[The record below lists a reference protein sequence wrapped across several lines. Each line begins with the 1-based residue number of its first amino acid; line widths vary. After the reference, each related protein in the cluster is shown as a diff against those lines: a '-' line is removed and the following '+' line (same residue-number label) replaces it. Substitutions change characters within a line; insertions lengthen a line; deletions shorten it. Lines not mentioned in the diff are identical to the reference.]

1 MLASDQPTAALTA
14 ITVSPTIT
22 TVDVGQSRTLTATGR
37 YADGSTR
44 DVSQQVEW
52 TTSDPRIARVEP
64 DGQATAVAA
73 GTGEVTASLDDRQGS
88 ALLTVPRLTA
98 LAVSS
103 TTATVAVGQ
112 SRTFSARGRY
122 DDGTTRDVSR
132 LVEWVSS
139 EPQVATVD
147 PDGRATALAAGAGE
161 ITARLDDQQD
171 SVLLTVPRLTALAV
185 SPTTATVAVRQSRT
199 FTATG
204 RYDDGSTR
212 DVSELVEWVSSDPRV
227 ATVDPDGRATA
238 LAAGAGEITARLD
251 DEQDSA
257 LLTVGR

>member
-1 MLASDQPTAALTA
+1 MAHGGRRRWRWRPGCSTA
-14 ITVSPTIT
+14 ITRPGGAPALPVGPP
-22 TVDVGQSRTLTATGR
+22 VLVADDVPL
-37 YADGSTR
+37 
-44 DVSQQVEW
+44 
-52 TTSDPRIARVEP
+52 PP
-64 DGQATAVAA
+64 DDLHGHPAA
-73 GTGEVTASLDDRQGS
+73 GSEPVALRDPVPVRSPASAAPQ
-88 ALLTVPRLTA
+88 PA
-98 LAVSS
+98 LAI
-103 TTATVAVGQ
+103 
-112 SRTFSARGRY
+112 
-122 DDGTTRDVSR
+122 
-132 LVEWVSS
+132 EWVSS

-161 ITARLDDQQD
+161 ITARLDDHQD

-185 SPTTATVAVRQSRT
+185 SPTTATVAVGQSRT

-212 DVSELVEWVSSDPRV
+212 DVSELVERVSSDPRV
-227 ATVDPDGRATA
+227 AAVDPDGRAAA